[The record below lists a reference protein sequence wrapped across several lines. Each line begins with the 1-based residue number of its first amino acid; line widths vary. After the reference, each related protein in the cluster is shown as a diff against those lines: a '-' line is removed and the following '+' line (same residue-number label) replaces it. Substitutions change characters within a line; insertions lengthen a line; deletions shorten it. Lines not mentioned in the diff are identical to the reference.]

1 MVERLGNV
9 LYWTGCAAAAGFWL
23 LALLAF
29 GSDAPDGPDLSI
41 LIAAVGAGC
50 WLLGRAL
57 RYILAGPRDDGEKGR
72 RGRTIRHPKN
82 RRPPPRP
89 KRWADAVAEL
99 RTLQAEYETWRDQ
112 LPEALA
118 DSRTAELLEG
128 VCDVDLDALDVELPR
143 SFEDT

>member
-9 LYWTGCAAAAGFWL
+9 LYWTGCAAAAGLCL

-29 GSDAPDGPDLSI
+29 GSDNPDVSI

-57 RYILAGPRDDGEKGR
+57 RYILAGPRDDGEPVRKGR
-72 RGRTIRHPKN
+72 GGRTIQRPKD
-82 RRPPPRP
+82 RQPRP

-112 LPEALA
+112 LPESLA

-128 VCDVDLDALDVELPR
+128 VCDLDVNALDVELPR
-143 SFEDT
+143 SFEDA